1 MSSDLEEGDP
11 GRENKTVRTVSFF
24 DEVFSVSYLFLCCAI
39 GFELLAST
47 LLRYSRGFEDLVSG
61 SASLVFFM
69 LSLLSLGQAIKTI
82 PLALA
87 YSLWCGVGIVGTLLL
102 SFYLFEDTVGGQQVA
117 GSLIIIVGAVMV
129 YSSAG

>member
-1 MSSDLEEGDP
+1 MG
-11 GRENKTVRTVSFF
+11 
-24 DEVFSVSYLFLCCAI
+24 EVFSVSYLFLCCAI

-47 LLRYSRGFEDLVSG
+47 LLRYSRGFEDLAAG
-61 SASLVFFM
+61 SASLIFFM

-102 SFYLFEDTVGGQQVA
+102 SFYLFEDAVGGQQVA
-117 GSLIIIVGAVMV
+117 GSVIIILGAVMV